1 MSKIINTYLAGG
13 VEFMHPITILLVLNL
28 AIVGYVIYSRV
39 WLKAIN
45 PNWIEAI
52 KHVGGFAAAVGTFG
66 TLAGLFLAFN
76 ALEQSAEVIP
86 FQVIMGGLKVAL
98 INVLYGLIVF
108 FISMIAYI
116 VLKLKQAAGATHIG

>member
-1 MSKIINTYLAGG
+1 MSRIINTYLAGG
-13 VEFMHPITILLVLNL
+13 VEYMHPITIFLVINL
-28 AIVGYVIYSRV
+28 AITGYVTYSKMSGR
-39 WLKAIN
+39 AIN

-52 KHVGGFAAAVGTFG
+52 KHMGGFAAAVGTFG
-66 TLAGLFLAFN
+66 TLVGLFLAFN
-76 ALEQSAEVIP
+76 ALEHSAEVIP

-116 VLKLKQAAGATHIG
+116 ILKLKEAARATHTG